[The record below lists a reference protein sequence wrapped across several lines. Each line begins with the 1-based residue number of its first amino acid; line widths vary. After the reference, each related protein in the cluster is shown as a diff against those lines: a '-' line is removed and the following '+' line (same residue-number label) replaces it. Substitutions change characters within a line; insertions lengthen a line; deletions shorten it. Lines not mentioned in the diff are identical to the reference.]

1 MTRREFFET
10 VMTIMS
16 DIADFEPYA
25 TNPIRDEIFAQC
37 EKELAKMDERNA
49 KRAETPSK
57 KSVENKPIMESIE
70 NFLANCEDAKIAS
83 DIVAEVGYSVQ
94 KISSL
99 CKQMVEEGR
108 LVSEDVKIKGKGVR
122 KAYKIAE

>member
-1 MTRREFFET
+1 MTMREMFEK
-10 VMTIMS
+10 V
-16 DIADFEPYA
+16 IAGDVNEEVIA
-25 TNPIRDEIFAQC
+25 MCKKEI
-37 EKELAKMDERNA
+37 EKMDARNA

-57 KSVENKPIMESIE
+57 KAEENKPIKESIE
-70 NFLANCEDAKIAS
+70 NFLMNCEEAKIAS
-83 DIVAEVGYSVQ
+83 DIVAEVGFNVQ

-108 LVSEDVKIKGKGVR
+108 LVSEDIKVKGKGVR